1 MASRTAKFSKLQL
14 ESRNVCLC
22 ILVKTERRNAFPF
35 ISSLGLKMLFFRC
48 VLVLRKGERL
58 SNDRSRDW
66 IRGDDDNV

>member
-1 MASRTAKFSKLQL
+1 
-14 ESRNVCLC
+14 
-22 ILVKTERRNAFPF
+22 VKTERRNAFLF

-48 VLVLRKGERL
+48 VVVLRKGERL